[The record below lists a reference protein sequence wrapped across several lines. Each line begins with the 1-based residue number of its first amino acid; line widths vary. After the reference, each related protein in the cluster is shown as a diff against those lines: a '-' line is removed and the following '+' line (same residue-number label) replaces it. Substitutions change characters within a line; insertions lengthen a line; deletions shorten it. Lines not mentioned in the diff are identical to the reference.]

1 MITLRKAGLTGFFLL
16 SMAPSFAMAE
26 TAAHLNLAL
35 RAEPSATRVLQ
46 AYCQR
51 IAPGVAITAISL
63 PTDDRPVP
71 ALLHARFALAPDE
84 TIRTRHVSLRCGMLV
99 LSDAWNWYIPER
111 LTPEMNRELGTSTTP
126 FGRVVAALRF
136 HREHISSET
145 TSLPAGILLRNTA
158 MLKRGRDN
166 LPFSLVVE
174 NYLTQGFS
182 AFQAPTT
189 TNVPR
194 GDETP

>member
-16 SMAPSFAMAE
+16 SMAPSFSMAE
-26 TAAHLNLAL
+26 TAAHLNRAL

-51 IAPGVAITAISL
+51 IVPGVAVTAVSL
-63 PTDDRPVP
+63 PTNDRPAP
-71 ALLHARFALAPDE
+71 AVLHARFALASGE
-84 TIRTRHVSLRCGMLV
+84 TIRTRHVSLRCGTLV

-111 LTPEMNRELGTSTTP
+111 LTPEMNQELDTSTTP

-145 TSLPAGILLRNTA
+145 TFLPAGILLRNTA
-158 MLKRGRDN
+158 MLRRGRDN

-174 NYLTQGFS
+174 NYLTQGFA
-182 AFQAPTT
+182 AFPAPTA
-189 TNVPR
+189 TNASEGPE
-194 GDETP
+194 GP